1 MLREEAIGVIA
12 GVLQA
17 GVDSGEFAA
26 DLDVRLSSSALFGV
40 GLVVALDWLM
50 FQPDRD
56 PDDVEAAL
64 LAIVRTRVA
73 AS

>member
-1 MLREEAIGVIA
+1 
-12 GVLQA
+12 
-17 GVDSGEFAA
+17 
-26 DLDVRLSSSALFGV
+26 
-40 GLVVALDWLM
+40 M

-64 LAIVRTRVA
+64 PAIVRTRVV

>member
-1 MLREEAIGVIA
+1 M
-12 GVLQA
+12 
-17 GVDSGEFAA
+17 
-26 DLDVRLSSSALFGV
+26 RLSSSALFGV

-64 LAIVRTRVA
+64 LAIVRTRVV

>member
-17 GVDSGEFAA
+17 GVGSGEFAA

-64 LAIVRTRVA
+64 PAIVRTRVA
-73 AS
+73 AC

>member
-1 MLREEAIGVIA
+1 VIA
-12 GVLQA
+12 DVLQA
-17 GVDSGEFAA
+17 GVESGDFSP

-56 PDDVEAAL
+56 IDDVEQAL
-64 LAIVRTRVA
+64 LAIVRARVSA
-73 AS
+73 A